1 MTIAL
6 RAFLLVGLLAAPFSV
21 AAQDQSGTAEA
32 EPTTE
37 ETAPAETPATD
48 APAEEGAET
57 SDTDLGL
64 SMGEPGDV
72 AQVGQTY
79 VRSTHTDWELRC
91 VKAEDGN
98 DPCQLYQLLR
108 DAQGTAVAEINLFN
122 LPEGQEAVAGANV
135 VTPLETLLTAQLR
148 LTVDGREP
156 RRYPYS
162 FCAQY
167 AATQYGCFARL
178 GFTGAEID
186 QFKRG
191 SSATVTI
198 VPVAAP
204 RDEVELTM
212 SLAGFTAGWDALV
225 AANSR

>member
-1 MTIAL
+1 MTLGTKTI
-6 RAFLLVGLLAAPFSV
+6 LLAGLLALPLTAF
-21 AAQDQSGTAEA
+21 AQDTASEGDTPAEEA
-32 EPTTE
+32 
-37 ETAPAETPATD
+37 APAEGDGATAAD
-48 APAEEGAET
+48 
-57 SDTDLGL
+57 DLGL

-91 VKAEDGN
+91 VKAAEGT
-98 DPCQLYQLLR
+98 DPCQMYQLLR

-122 LPEGQEAVAGANV
+122 LPAGQQAVAGANV

-148 LTVDGREP
+148 LAVDSGEP

-167 AATQYGCFARL
+167 AADQYGCFARL
-178 GFTGAEID
+178 GFIQAEID

-191 SSATVTI
+191 SAATVTI

-204 RDEVELTM
+204 NDEVKLTL
-212 SLAGFTAGWDALV
+212 SLSGFTAAWDAMV
-225 AANSR
+225 EANNR